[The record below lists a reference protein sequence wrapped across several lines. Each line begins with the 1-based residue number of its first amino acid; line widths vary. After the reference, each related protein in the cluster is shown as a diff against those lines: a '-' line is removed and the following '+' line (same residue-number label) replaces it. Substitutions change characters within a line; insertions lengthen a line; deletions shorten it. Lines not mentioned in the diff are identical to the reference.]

1 MWEMLTNV
9 IRKVTFCVT
18 TESAVSVA
26 GTVTEDAGGGLA
38 AVAWGFGFWVLL
50 MGSCNWCI
58 CGHKFPLA
66 FSRHPWDETS
76 TTKPH
81 QLPEPSLKMFFA
93 ISNSLITF
101 TTFAQCQL
109 KNSSGQNCYACLHS
123 SILHIFS
130 TEFQGV
136 FGWLISFKDP
146 ISSRIPLSCAKLTIA
161 WPHID
166 RLTWD
171 TCLTF
176 QHVTRTHQVFQIF
189 LVFLPVSFYF
199 PNLCAFYYVLQW
211 AISTLRSELMFPNA
225 FDHCLSCWSLCLLPL
240 SVNSSCIL
248 VHSPCIYM
256 LMFCLY
262 YSVPLCFD

>member
-38 AVAWGFGFWVLL
+38 AVAWGFGLWVLL

-161 WPHID
+161 WPQID

-189 LVFLPVSFYF
+189 LVFLPVSFKD
-199 PNLCAFYYVLQW
+199 PIMSQIPLSQTKLTIARPH
-211 AISTLRSELMFPNA
+211 IDRSTWDTCFTFRHVSRTHQVFQL
-225 FDHCLSCWSLCLLPL
+225 LSLSWCLLLL
-240 SVNSSCIL
+240 SK
-248 VHSPCIYM
+248 
-256 LMFCLY
+256 
-262 YSVPLCFD
+262 PLCFLLCAAMSNKHP